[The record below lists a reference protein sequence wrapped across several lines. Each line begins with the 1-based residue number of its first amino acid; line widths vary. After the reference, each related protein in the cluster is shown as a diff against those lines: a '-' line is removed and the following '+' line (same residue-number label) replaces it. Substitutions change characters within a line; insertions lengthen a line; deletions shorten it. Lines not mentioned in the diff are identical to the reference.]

1 VQLGICWRQG
11 VRNSFW
17 IFRVPVGSEFS
28 VRWGAPWGVQPDA
41 RGAAERCA
49 DPSPSALDGGARAAC
64 PGVFRADARLIC
76 LTPRGPLINCLRG
89 KRDLITVGC
98 AFSGPSV
105 PPAAEFT
112 HPPAPSPAKPVS
124 CEQREPID
132 MGVEAKSLLNI
143 SSAVGAR
150 SGARARVR
158 VTRWMGTPDG
168 YSAHFGR
175 VQSRSNRRS
184 TAQMRCSEDC
194 GMPFAV
200 VLSRNASHSWVGAAN
215 QEAA

>member
-1 VQLGICWRQG
+1 LDFSCAGRLGILRALG
-11 VRNSFW
+11 GPMGRSAG
-17 IFRVPVGSEFS
+17 RPRRRGALRRPES
-28 VRWGAPWGVQPDA
+28 VRAGRRRTCGVP
-41 RGAAERCA
+41 RCL
-49 DPSPSALDGGARAAC
+49 S
-64 PGVFRADARLIC
+64 RADARLIC